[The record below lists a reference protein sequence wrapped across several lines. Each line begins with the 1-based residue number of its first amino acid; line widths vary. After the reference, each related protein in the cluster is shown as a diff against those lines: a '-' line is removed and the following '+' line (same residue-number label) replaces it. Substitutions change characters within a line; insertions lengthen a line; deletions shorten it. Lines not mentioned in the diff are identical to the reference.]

1 MASLFKRFCAD
12 AAGAV
17 ALEYALIG
25 SLISIAVVA
34 GALIIGTSLN
44 TGFADITTNF

>member
-1 MASLFKRFCAD
+1 VASLFKRFCAD
-12 AAGAV
+12 SAGAV

-44 TGFADITTNF
+44 TSFADLATNF